1 MTVGSAC
8 AFAGERLMDSNLRH
22 RFGVNVV
29 SIQRGATFIPI
40 PNGRTR
46 IYPGDT
52 LGIIGTDEQIERLL
66 PQIEANEPEPT
77 SHADHTDM
85 KLTSILLGPES
96 PLISRTPLSSA
107 LRDTYDAIVVAVD
120 RGEEHIDSKPD
131 LVFQQGDI
139 VWLVGNPTKLAK
151 LK

>member
-1 MTVGSAC
+1 
-8 AFAGERLMDSNLRH
+8 
-22 RFGVNVV
+22 
-29 SIQRGATFIPI
+29 
-40 PNGRTR
+40 
-46 IYPGDT
+46 
-52 LGIIGTDEQIERLL
+52 
-66 PQIEANEPEPT
+66 
-77 SHADHTDM
+77 M